1 MRDEIDFTEK
11 WNRSRANKNSISRK
25 FFFKA
30 FQTHLVGEVQV
41 KMVPVTPQKNVRLK
55 VEQMKA
61 HVRPVM
67 EFAALVSL
75 KKRIFFTEFHGTFS
89 FFFSYFKVRSN
100 VFRKLHLF
108 RILWSWKWSMSVK
121 DLQMQF

>member
-1 MRDEIDFTEK
+1 M
-11 WNRSRANKNSISRK
+11 
-25 FFFKA
+25 
-30 FQTHLVGEVQV
+30 GEVQV

-89 FFFSYFKVRSN
+89 FFFQLLQGAEQRLPKIAPISNPLELKVEH
-100 VFRKLHLF
+100 VG
-108 RILWSWKWSMSVK
+108 
-121 DLQMQF
+121 

>member
-1 MRDEIDFTEK
+1 M
-11 WNRSRANKNSISRK
+11 
-25 FFFKA
+25 
-30 FQTHLVGEVQV
+30 GEVQV

-75 KKRIFFTEFHGTFS
+75 KNRIFFTEFHGII
-89 FFFSYFKVRSN
+89 FFFFQLLQDAEQRLPKIAPISNPLELKVEH
-100 VFRKLHLF
+100 VG
-108 RILWSWKWSMSVK
+108 
-121 DLQMQF
+121 